1 MSSRS
6 DKSPVYRLY
15 GVIVHL
21 DVMNAAFSGHY
32 VCYIRNNQ
40 NKWFKID
47 DSTVCYHI
55 LLLYILFN
63 MKAILGRFLCQSFN
77 FLLYLRV
84 FNVPLCIIF
93 TTPATMEALT
103 VSRGWECE

>member
-6 DKSPVYRLY
+6 DKSPEYRLY

-32 VCYIRNNQ
+32 VCYIRNNR

-47 DSTVCYHI
+47 DSTVCYQIPLFDI
-55 LLLYILFN
+55 LLSREGYHRLFSSAYSAYTT
-63 MKAILGRFLCQSFN
+63 KRSKIFLFICTFS
-77 FLLYLRV
+77 
-84 FNVPLCIIF
+84 
-93 TTPATMEALT
+93 ATSVT
-103 VSRGWECE
+103 

>member
-47 DSTVCYHI
+47 DSTVHYQI
-55 LLLYILFN
+55 PLFYILVKCGGYHRLFSSVN
-63 MKAILGRFLCQSFN
+63 LSTLFFIYTFA
-77 FLLYLRV
+77 
-84 FNVPLCIIF
+84 FNVPLNIISF
-93 TTPATMEALT
+93 TSSATSET
-103 VSRGWECE
+103 FNHPSE

>member
-47 DSTVCYHI
+47 DSTVCYQITSFLI
-55 LLLYILFN
+55 LLS
-63 MKAILGRFLCQSFN
+63 MWA
-77 FLLYLRV
+77 
-84 FNVPLCIIF
+84 
-93 TTPATMEALT
+93 
-103 VSRGWECE
+103 

>member
-1 MSSRS
+1 MSGRS

-21 DVMNAAFSGHY
+21 DVMNATFSGHY

-47 DSTVCYHI
+47 DSTVCYRI
-55 LLLYILFN
+55 PLLYILSIV
-63 MKAILGRFLCQSFN
+63 KKIIKGC
-77 FLLYLRV
+77 FLLLIIQLFSLFMHFLRSAQD
-84 FNVPLCIIF
+84 FFL
-93 TTPATMEALT
+93 LH
-103 VSRGWECE
+103 S